1 MKYGA
6 MNFPIR
12 PVVQEIEA
20 IAALGFDYFEMSMD
34 PPEAHFTTARKA
46 RAEILKA
53 LDDNH
58 LGLVC
63 HLPTFVSI
71 ADLTESIRIA
81 SLNEMLGSLDVAA
94 ELRAAK
100 VVVHPGV
107 ISGLGVFVKEQAMEY
122 AMQSMDAIYDKSKE
136 LGLQLC
142 LENMFPRY
150 LTFVSPEDF
159 YGVFEKYPGM
169 MMTLDTGHANIGGDA
184 ERALKFVHFFRGR
197 LGHVHI
203 SDNNG
208 KRDDHLP
215 VGEGNFD
222 FKRFIS
228 ELKKSG
234 YDDTITLEIFTDNP
248 ADLVLSRQR
257 VSDLL
262 ASA

>member
-1 MKYGA
+1 MKYGT

-34 PPEAHFTTARKA
+34 PPEAHFTTLRKA

-53 LDDNH
+53 LDDNY
-58 LGLVC
+58 LELVC

-71 ADLTESIRIA
+71 ADLTQSIRIA
-81 SLNEMLGSLDVAA
+81 SLNEMLGSLEVAA

-122 AMQSMDAIYDKSKE
+122 AMQSMDAIYDKAKE

-150 LTFVSPEDF
+150 LTFVSPDDF
-159 YGVFEKYPGM
+159 CCVFEKYPGM

-184 ERALKFVHFFRGR
+184 ERALKFIHCFKRR

-234 YDDTITLEIFTDNP
+234 YDDTITLEIFTDNR

>member
-34 PPEAHFTTARKA
+34 SPEAHFTTVRKA

-53 LDDNH
+53 LDYNH

-94 ELRAAK
+94 ELRADK
-100 VVVHPGV
+100 VVVHPGL

-122 AMQSMDAIYDKSKE
+122 AMQSMDAIYDKAKE
-136 LGLQLC
+136 LIIL
-142 LENMFPRY
+142 
-150 LTFVSPEDF
+150 
-159 YGVFEKYPGM
+159 
-169 MMTLDTGHANIGGDA
+169 
-184 ERALKFVHFFRGR
+184 
-197 LGHVHI
+197 
-203 SDNNG
+203 
-208 KRDDHLP
+208 
-215 VGEGNFD
+215 
-222 FKRFIS
+222 
-228 ELKKSG
+228 
-234 YDDTITLEIFTDNP
+234 
-248 ADLVLSRQR
+248 
-257 VSDLL
+257 
-262 ASA
+262 

>member
-20 IAALGFDYFEMSMD
+20 IAAMGFDYFEMSMD
-34 PPEAHFTTARKA
+34 PPEAHFTMVRKE
-46 RAEILKA
+46 RADIMKA
-53 LDDNH
+53 LADNH

-63 HLPTFVSI
+63 HLPTFVST
-71 ADLTESIRIA
+71 ADLTESIRKA

-100 VVVHPGV
+100 VVFHPGI
-107 ISGLGVFVKEQAMEY
+107 ISGLGVFVEEQAREY
-122 AMQSMDAIYDKSKE
+122 AMQSMDAIYDKAKA

-150 LTFVSPEDF
+150 LTFASPHDF
-159 YGVFEKYPGM
+159 YGVFEKYPRM

-184 ERALKFVHFFRGR
+184 KRALKFIHCFSER
-197 LGHVHI
+197 LGHVHV

-208 KRDDHLP
+208 RSDDHLP
-215 VGEGNFD
+215 VGEGGFD
-222 FKRFIS
+222 FKQFIS

-234 YDDTITLEIFTDNP
+234 YDDTITLEIFTDSR

>member
-34 PPEAHFTTARKA
+34 PPEAHFTTVRKA

-81 SLNEMLGSLDVAA
+81 SLNEMLESLDVAA

-122 AMQSMDAIYDKSKE
+122 AMQSMDAIYDKAKE

-150 LTFVSPEDF
+150 LTFISPDDF
-159 YGVFEKYPGM
+159 CGVFEKYPGM

-184 ERALKFVHFFRGR
+184 ERALKFIHCFRAR

-215 VGEGNFD
+215 VGGGNFD
-222 FKRFIS
+222 FRRFIS

-234 YDDTITLEIFTDNP
+234 YDDTITLEIFTDNRT
-248 ADLVLSRQR
+248 DLVLSRQR